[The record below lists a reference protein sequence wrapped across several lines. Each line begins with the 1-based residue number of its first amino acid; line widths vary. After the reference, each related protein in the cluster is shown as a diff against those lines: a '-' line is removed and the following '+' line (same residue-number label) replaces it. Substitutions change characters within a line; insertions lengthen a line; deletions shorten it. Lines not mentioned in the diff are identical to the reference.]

1 MLLWKSCFE
10 SIIPQTKPNQ
20 TALSKWVKC
29 SDAMLSNVTTLR
41 LATRTPVVSNVVALQ
56 ESWYYLYQTWSF
68 VISFRVTFT
77 WPSKPLLRTWPATG
91 YEQTRLKNGAAA
103 GRSPPSTCCVQ
114 FSLLMFHC
122 MNVLFLWNKQ
132 NQLIQWEIGRTSLI
146 VGCRQEP
153 IIMCIIWLIKDAS
166 ASQGFSARVTHSK
179 LCAGVGSPEA
189 MESSCEAGS
198 AWP

>member
-1 MLLWKSCFE
+1 MTANAWSSMLSQPLTDTLLWESSWHEVLLWKSCFE

-122 MNVLFLWNKQ
+122 MNVLFLWNTESI
-132 NQLIQWEIGRTSLI
+132 NSMGNRPHIFN
-146 VGCRQEP
+146 CR
-153 IIMCIIWLIKDAS
+153 
-166 ASQGFSARVTHSK
+166 V
-179 LCAGVGSPEA
+179 
-189 MESSCEAGS
+189 
-198 AWP
+198 